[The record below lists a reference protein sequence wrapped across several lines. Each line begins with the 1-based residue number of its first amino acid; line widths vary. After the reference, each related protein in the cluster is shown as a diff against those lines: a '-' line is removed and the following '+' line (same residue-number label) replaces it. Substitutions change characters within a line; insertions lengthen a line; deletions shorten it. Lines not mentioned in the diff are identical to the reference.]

1 MWPHLGLFMHRDK
14 VWLLSNQS
22 TLLKYTF
29 KMLYIIVNQNSHPG
43 KQCNYFSDS
52 IISESF
58 SNVYFSIPEII
69 TSYEKCIYLMK
80 YIY

>member
-1 MWPHLGLFMHRDK
+1 
-14 VWLLSNQS
+14 
-22 TLLKYTF
+22 
-29 KMLYIIVNQNSHPG
+29 MLYIIVNQNSHPG